1 MAKKGTKRQR
11 RTPEQ
16 KIEDLQ
22 AEIERI
28 KNRQAARELK
38 QSEGYKLTLTAVRT
52 IDKAIESAKEEG
64 HSALGHV
71 LHDAREPLANH
82 LSDQGVALP
91 QARRP
96 RGRRP
101 KNV

>member
-1 MAKKGTKRQR
+1 MAKKGTKRQH

-16 KIEDLQ
+16 KIEDLH

-28 KNRQAARELK
+28 KSRQAARELK
-38 QSEGYKLTLTAVRT
+38 QSEAYKLCLMAVRSL
-52 IDKAIESAKEEG
+52 DKALESAREEG

-71 LHDAREPLANH
+71 LSDAREPLAQH
-82 LSDQGVALP
+82 LGEQGVELP
-91 QARRP
+91 KARRP

-101 KNV
+101 KNS

>member
-16 KIEDLQ
+16 KIQDLQ

-28 KNRQAARELK
+28 KTRQAARELK

-52 IDKAIESAKEEG
+52 IDKALEAAKEEG
-64 HSALGHV
+64 HSALAHV

-82 LSDQGVALP
+82 LAEQGVELP

-101 KNV
+101 KNA

>member
-11 RTPEQ
+11 RSPEQ
-16 KIEDLQ
+16 KIQDLQ

-38 QSEGYKLTLTAVRT
+38 QSEAYKLTLAAVRS
-52 IDKAIESAKEEG
+52 IDKALESAKEEG

-71 LHDAREPLANH
+71 LHDAREPLATH
-82 LSDQGVALP
+82 LGEQGVELP
-91 QARRP
+91 KARRP

-101 KNV
+101 KNA